1 MSDVFSY
8 GVVLL
13 ELLTGRRSV
22 DKNRPGREQNL
33 VDWARPLLKDTHK
46 LERII
51 DRRLEGQ
58 YSSEGAR
65 KVALLAY
72 QCLSQHPKSRST
84 MSHVVKTL
92 EPLLDLKDIPIG
104 PFVYTVP
111 NEENSESEC
120 SMARKSRDHGNGN
133 KDEKKEGE
141 EKKEKGRQQ
150 QGKGHRYN
158 RRRIKKSLRSRAVYS
173 DTALYKTLGTSLY
186 SSILEPLG
194 QEGIAIVSSNP

>member
-22 DKNRPGREQNL
+22 DKNRPSREQNL
-33 VDWARPLLKDTHK
+33 VDWARPLLKDPHK
-46 LERII
+46 LDRII
-51 DRRLEGQ
+51 DPRLEGQ
-58 YSSEGAR
+58 YSMEGTK
-65 KVALLAY
+65 KVAILAY
-72 QCLSQHPKSRST
+72 QCLSQHPKSRPT

-111 NEENSESEC
+111 NESNSES
-120 SMARKSRDHGNGN
+120 SMAGDHQ
-133 KDEKKEGE
+133 EK

-150 QGKGHRYN
+150 HGKGRSY
-158 RRRIKKSLRSRAVYS
+158 RRRIKSLRSRAVYS

-186 SSILEPLG
+186 SLKLEPLIG
-194 QEGIAIVSSNP
+194 PKGGIVSNS